1 MAFFFTDFDA
11 FVRLGVESL
20 LNGLWQGA
28 VLTAL
33 VWCLLRFIRGLNATT
48 RYVIWGVT
56 LLTVVSLPLLN
67 GLRPIFTTHAPVHA
81 ESTDEATAAQA
92 RAAVREAAT
101 ADEIGAA
108 TESLAFGA
116 GTPIAP
122 TQEAAS
128 ARANGT
134 PSATTWFSLRVS
146 FGYWSVALL
155 AAWSFVAG
163 WRALRM
169 LGSYRRL
176 QALKRSC
183 LPLAAK
189 HESFLS
195 GLVQAY
201 NLKRPVKLLASPD
214 VKTPMAVGL
223 TSPAVIIPADLL
235 EQLTETELTQ
245 VVLHELAHIRRW
257 DDWTNF
263 GQKLIEALFFFFPTV
278 LFIRRRMNLERE
290 VACDDW
296 VVSMT
301 GANRPY
307 AACLTKLLELTVAP
321 RRHALAPGALV
332 GGNQI
337 SRRVELLLRKQRSIS
352 SRVSR
357 PGLLIPLSALVISVA
372 QFVQVAPVIAVVAR
386 PQSDATRADVPMSDA
401 VRGGESGESGGAVL
415 NAATPSADTP
425 GSETTMAAAD
435 ALGAGGARSSGAGA
449 VPQLGD
455 SGSRT
460 DAVDKSEAAV
470 RFTESGRDFLNAS
483 ASGAHRGAPPSP
495 APASHASNAGGV
507 EAAATNDRTPAAQER
522 RAESKSLLEQVAG
535 MTSNSEKAGLL
546 IGLVE
551 SQPSVGKMP
560 DGFFEVFASITSGG
574 EQRRILTALL
584 GKKLGRDV
592 FIRTLAAVARINS
605 DGEKATVLMQAAKV
619 CPNDDAVLTAYLRAV
634 GAINSSHEKERALS
648 ALLQRNNLSRS
659 MLLRT
664 LELAKNEIGSE
675 HSRRIITARLEAR
688 LAQ

>member
-11 FVRLGVESL
+11 FVRLSVESL

-67 GLRPIFTTHAPVHA
+67 GLRPVFTTHAPTHA
-81 ESTDEATAAQA
+81 ESSGEASAVRALAAG
-92 RAAVREAAT
+92 REAAT
-101 ADEIGAA
+101 ADETGAA
-108 TESLAFGA
+108 TTEGVAFGV
-116 GTPIAP
+116 GTQIASAH
-122 TQEAAS
+122 EAAS
-128 ARANGT
+128 ARPNDT

-155 AAWSFVAG
+155 AAWLIVAG

-183 LPLAAK
+183 RPLAAK
-189 HESFLS
+189 HESLLS
-195 GLVQAY
+195 GLVQAD

-278 LFIRRRMNLERE
+278 MFIRRRMNLERE

-386 PQSDATRADVPMSDA
+386 PQSDATPANAPVRDA
-401 VRGGESGESGGAVL
+401 ARLGESGVAVL
-415 NAATPSADTP
+415 NTATPAADTP
-425 GSETTMAAAD
+425 VSETTMAVAAD
-435 ALGAGGARSSGAGA
+435 ALGAGGARSSGAGGER
-449 VPQLGD
+449 PSGD
-455 SGSRT
+455 GGSRT
-460 DAVDKSEAAV
+460 DAVDESEAAG
-470 RFTESGRDFLNAS
+470 RFTELGRDFLNAS
-483 ASGAHRGAPPSP
+483 AGGAHEDASP
-495 APASHASNAGGV
+495 APAPASPASNAGGV
-507 EAAATNDRTPAAQER
+507 EEAAANERTSAAPER
-522 RAESKSLLEQVAG
+522 RAESKSLLEQVGG

-546 IGLVE
+546 IGLIE
-551 SQPSVGKMP
+551 SLPSVAKMP
-560 DGFFEVFASITSGG
+560 DGFFEVFGSITSGG

-605 DGEKATVLMQAAKV
+605 DGEKATVLTQAARV
-619 CPNDDAVLTAYLRAV
+619 CPNDDAVLSAYLRAV